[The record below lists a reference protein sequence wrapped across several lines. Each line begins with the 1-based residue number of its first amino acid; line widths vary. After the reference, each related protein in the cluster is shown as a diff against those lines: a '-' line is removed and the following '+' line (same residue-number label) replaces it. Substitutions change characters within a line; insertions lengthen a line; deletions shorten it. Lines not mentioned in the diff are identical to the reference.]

1 VIEPGDRDDQ
11 DLRRR
16 RAVAVGALGAAVLLL
31 ILAVVFAT
39 TGGDSG
45 GKGKRA
51 AAKTQR
57 TTPAPRRSPTPA
69 PPPAPGGHKDPNAAV
84 PVLMYHVIN
93 APKPGT
99 PSPELWVSRSDFE
112 GQMKYLADHGY
123 HGVTLQ
129 QVWDA
134 WHKGGLLPDKPIVMS
149 FDDGYHSHL
158 TNAMPIL
165 RAHGWPGVE
174 NLEVNQTQQDLKP
187 PDVRAL
193 IAAGWEIDAH
203 TISHPDLTTLN
214 DVQLQQEVAGSRK
227 QIQAQFGV
235 PVNFFCYPA
244 GRFDDKVIKEVK
256 AAGFLG
262 ATTTQLGLAKP
273 GEDPYT
279 LPRVR
284 VNGSDGV
291 DGLARQ
297 LSAVEAGAN
306 GGSQGGE

>member
-1 VIEPGDRDDQ
+1 MSAPGDSRDPDV
-11 DLRRR
+11 RRR
-16 RAVAVGALGAAVLLL
+16 RAVALAALGAAVLLL
-31 ILAVVFAT
+31 LLAVLFAFA
-39 TGGDSG
+39 GGDDG
-45 GKGKRA
+45 GSKRA
-51 AAKTQR
+51 ANRPSHGGKA
-57 TTPAPRRSPTPA
+57 PAPKRSQA
-69 PPPAPGGHKDPNAAV
+69 PPPVPGGHKDPLAAV
-84 PVLMYHVIN
+84 PVFMYHVIN

-99 PSPELWVSRSDFE
+99 PSPELWVSRSDFQA
-112 GQMKYLADHGY
+112 QMKYLADHGY

-134 WHKGGLLPDKPIVMS
+134 WHKGGLLPPKPVVVS

-158 TNAMPIL
+158 TNAMPVL
-165 RAHGWPGVE
+165 RSHGWPGVE

-187 PDVRAL
+187 ADVRQL

-203 TISHPDLTTLN
+203 TISHPDLTTLSG
-214 DVQLQQEVAGSRK
+214 VQLEQEVAGSRK

-235 PVNFFCYPA
+235 PVSFFCYPA
-244 GRFDDKVIKEVK
+244 GRYDAKVIAAVK

-262 ATTTQLGLAKP
+262 ATTTQLGLARP
-273 GEDPYT
+273 AQDPYA

-297 LSAVEAGAN
+297 LAAVEGGAG